1 MAAGDPKP
9 RRGGL
14 CARKG
19 CKNQATIG
27 AIAADKTIII
37 DPFCSTQC
45 AKVFWGVI
53 TEEERAK
60 AADHAER
67 SRPHQVG

>member
-1 MAAGDPKP
+1 MKGDPRP

-19 CKNQATIG
+19 CKKKAANG
-27 AIAADKTIII
+27 KIAADKTIII

-45 AKVFWGVI
+45 CKVYYGVMSAQ
-53 TEEERAK
+53 E
-60 AADHAER
+60 AAEAAMHAER
-67 SRPHQVG
+67 SRPHHKN